1 MDIDTDGKWRPV
13 EPGGVI
19 KLIKELGAIVE
30 FNMSSN
36 LALNNINGI
45 EEVPIKQYIDAGVR
59 VVLGTDGHGL
69 YSTNGDQEVLLAKA
83 AGLTRDDFERIRETE
98 EHIQEKARQRESTH
112 PQITDIPKVY
122 RFIYS
127 TQDGKPRWNTELAA
141 QKREELMQKV
151 EFVKTKIIETGA
163 ITDKGRIEE
172 DTKGKI
178 PFVISSAS
186 KSSWGKISEESK
198 EAIAVATQVLADCI
212 DPDKAYIVTGGTN
225 FGGEKTMHEAVRR
238 RNAELPLDKQIVL
251 LGTFTLEAAKDPQ
264 GIEPETITH
273 GMLME
278 LDGKTAPGWMQLPDT
293 QLEYAVE
300 HGGCLIAMG
309 GGAIVSDMIQ
319 RSHNNAI
326 PMHLMDGPEGAS
338 TDKAHSYE
346 GNDYAFASPQQLIK
360 RLYER
365 YPEAFGADFDLDKID
380 EIVARARQQLGLD
393 LVSAIS
399 LKSTRAAIAKDVAVR
414 MTRKTTADDDFGDK

>member
-1 MDIDTDGKWRPV
+1 M
-13 EPGGVI
+13 
-19 KLIKELGAIVE
+19 
-30 FNMSSN
+30 
-36 LALNNINGI
+36 
-45 EEVPIKQYIDAGVR
+45 
-59 VVLGTDGHGL
+59 LGTDGHGL

-83 AGLTRDDFERIRETE
+83 AGLTLEDFEKIKETE
-98 EHIQEKARQRESTH
+98 ELIQEKARQREEAH
-112 PQITDIPKVY
+112 PKIEDIDRVY
-122 RFIYS
+122 KFVYS
-127 TQDGKPRWNTELAA
+127 TADGNPRWNSELAA
-141 QKREELMQKV
+141 QKKEELRQKV
-151 EFVKTKIIETGA
+151 EFVKSKIIETGA

-338 TDKAHSYE
+338 TDKAHSFE
-346 GNDYAFASPQQLIK
+346 GNDYAFASPQELIR

-365 YPEAFGADFDLDKID
+365 YPEAFGPDFDLDKLD
-380 EIVARARQQLGLD
+380 EIVARARRQLGLERSSVITLRTTKD
-393 LVSAIS
+393 ATEKDIS
-399 LKSTRAAIAKDVAVR
+399 SREGKNNPS
-414 MTRKTTADDDFGDK
+414 DDDFGDK